1 MSNIGSL
8 SAASAVSPGD
18 SFAIWSG
25 DNQDTRRVPE
35 SVMREFIASAGV
47 DVQAPLVAQYAA
59 PSATAFGVTVNAGN
73 AWLILTPTAGFAAG
87 TITLP
92 ASRTAG
98 QRVQVNCTQAVTALT
113 VDGAGTTVTGAPT
126 TLAANAFFTMTYDAV
141 LNAWFRT
148 A

>member
-1 MSNIGSL
+1 MSNIGAL

-35 SVMREFIASAGV
+35 SVMRTFIASAAPAT
-47 DVQAPLVAQYAA
+47 QAPLVAQYAA
-59 PSATAFGVTVNAGN
+59 PSATAFSVTVTAGDT
-73 AWLILTPTAGFAAG
+73 WLILTPTAGFATG

-92 ASRTAG
+92 TSRTAG
-98 QRVQVNCTQAVTALT
+98 QRVQVNCTQAVTTLT
-113 VDGAGTTVTGAPT
+113 VAGAGTTVTGAPV
-126 TLAANAFFTMTYDAV
+126 TLAANSFFTMTYDAV
-141 LNAWFRT
+141 LNAWFRV